1 MRQNFIILSTSL
13 ILIVSLS
20 KAQNIYILGDESNDK
35 AGFSVSSAGDVN
47 GDGYDDIIIGAPD
60 AESGTNGDQGIS
72 YVVFGR
78 SNFSSISLPFVN
90 GTNGFRIFGDD
101 ANDKAG
107 FSVSGA
113 GDVNGDGYDD
123 IIIGAIEAEI
133 GTNVNQGISYVV
145 FGRSTFSSSFSLSA
159 VNGSNGFRILG
170 DDATGFS
177 VSGAGDVDADGYDDI
192 IIGAPEAESGTNG
205 DQGISYV
212 VFGKSNSGFSVSGAG
227 DVDADGYDDI
237 IVGAPFAESTNGD
250 QGISYVIFG
259 KSSFSSS
266 FDLSSINGSN
276 GFRILGDDAN
286 DKAGFSVSDA
296 GDVDADGYDDVII
309 GAPEAETGTNGNQGI
324 SYVVFGR
331 SNFSSSF
338 NLSAVSGSNGFRIL
352 GDDANDKSGH
362 SVSKAGDINGD
373 GYDDIMIG
381 APEAEIGTNGDQGI
395 SYVVFGKPT
404 FSSSFS
410 LSSIGGSTGFRRL
423 GIDANDK
430 FGYSVSGAGDVN
442 GDCISDIVVGSPYA
456 EIETN
461 GDQGIS
467 YVFLGSSNSNS
478 IYGCT
483 NQLACNYDADAICDD
498 DSCILPDGC
507 TNSNACNYDP
517 NADCDD
523 DSCILPDGCT
533 NSSACNYD
541 PNADCNDGSCILPNG
556 CTNSSACN
564 YDPNADCDDGSC
576 LLPDGCT
583 NMSACNYD
591 PNSDCDN
598 GSCVLPDGCND
609 PDACNFDPAASCNDG
624 GCLYDDECIVCP
636 VNLLFNNSN
645 LIFANT
651 LNQASNEIII
661 EDNIDIPDISAGTI
675 GDIILRAGNRITI
688 NSVMIMPEAGYIV
701 SLEID
706 DCE

>member
-1 MRQNFIILSTSL
+1 MRQNFFTLLITF

-20 KAQNIYILGDESNDK
+20 KAQNIYILGDDANDK

-47 GDGYDDIIIGAPD
+47 GDGYDDIIIGAPE

-78 SNFSSISLPFVN
+78 SNFSSINLPFVN
-90 GTNGFRIFGDD
+90 GTNGFRILGDD

-123 IIIGAIEAEI
+123 IIIGAIEAET

-145 FGRSTFSSSFSLSA
+145 FGRSNFSSSFSLSG

-170 DDATGFS
+170 DDANDKAGFS
-177 VSGAGDVDADGYDDI
+177 VSGAGDVDADGYDDV

-212 VFGKSNSGFSVSGAG
+212 VFGRSNFSSSFSLSGVNGSNGFRILGDDANDKAGFSVSGAG

-324 SYVVFGR
+324 SYIVFGG

-467 YVFLGSSNSNS
+467 YVFLGASNSNS

-507 TNSNACNYDP
+507 S
-517 NADCDD
+517 
-523 DSCILPDGCT
+523 
-533 NSSACNYD
+533 
-541 PNADCNDGSCILPNG
+541 
-556 CTNSSACN
+556 NSSACN

-576 LLPDGCT
+576 ILPDGCT
-583 NMSACNYD
+583 NSSACNYN
-591 PNSDCDN
+591 PNADCDD

-609 PDACNFDPAASCNDG
+609 PDACNFDPAAFCNDG
-624 GCLYDDECIVCP
+624 SCLYNNECIVCP

-661 EDNIDIPDISAGTI
+661 EDNIDTPDFSAGTI
-675 GDIILRAGNRITI
+675 GDVILRAGNQITI
-688 NSVMIMPEAGYIV
+688 NSALIMPAPDYIV